1 MSNWLDTPNATNKLK
16 SSYVSGFMDV
26 SGSGISIR
34 QGSLAIYD
42 GSGSNIPNFTIDA
55 TDMHIYDGRTVTDV
69 SNAKLVH
76 LKDVSENI
84 QTRLTDI
91 TERTQFITSSPSSDV
106 SGTPIT
112 SISGDIIIGGN
123 LWTHYPANSIPQSA
137 ISGGVGGI
145 YIPTE
150 VTTFDDDEFAIIKNF
165 EQGQTIIDASVNG
178 NLSVSGTANLNS
190 PLYVNSGAYF
200 YGDVS
205 MVGNL
210 MLNGNVSVP
219 TQPLADS
226 STKIATTE
234 YVQNTLFRQFTV

>member
-1 MSNWLDTPNATNKLK
+1 MSYWLHDNSTNKLK

-26 SGSGISIR
+26 SGPGISIR
-34 QGSLAIYD
+34 QGSLSIYD
-42 GSGSNIPNFTIDA
+42 ESGANTPNFAIDA

-69 SNAKLVH
+69 SNAKFVY

-91 TERTQFITSSPSSDV
+91 TARTQFITASPGVDV
-106 SGTPIT
+106 SGSPVT
-112 SISGDIIIGGN
+112 SVSGDVIIGGN

-150 VTTFDDDEFAIIKNF
+150 VTSFDDDEFALIKTF
-165 EQGQTIIDASVNG
+165 EQGQTVIDASVNG

-210 MLNGNVSVP
+210 TLNGNVSVP
-219 TQPLADS
+219 TQPLEDS

>member
-1 MSNWLDTPNATNKLK
+1 MSHWLDASNSTNKLK
-16 SSYVSGFMDV
+16 SSYVTGFMDV

-42 GSGSNIPNFTIDA
+42 ESGLNTPNFAINA

-69 SNAKLVH
+69 SNAKLVY

-91 TERTQFITSSPSSDV
+91 TARAQFITSSDL
-106 SGTPIT
+106 SGTPVT
-112 SISGDIIIGGN
+112 SVSGDVIIGGN

-150 VTTFDDDEFAIIKNF
+150 VTTFDDDEFALIKTF
-165 EQGQTIIDASVNG
+165 EQGQTVIDASVNG

-210 MLNGNVSVP
+210 VLNGNVSVP
-219 TQPLADS
+219 TQPLEDS

-234 YVQNTLFRQFTV
+234 YVQNTLFRQFTL